1 MTNDLSKYIENLPIY
16 AYFLPGDRTIIGKRI
31 DRTDTHVE
39 LKSVLS
45 LETIYDDEGGMQ
57 QMIMPFIAHNLSE
70 TSVLNMNHI
79 ILETE
84 ASPILKKHYCDSLLR
99 IQIVQSMST
108 NQPKQTNDSNDRW
121 SW

>member
-1 MTNDLSKYIENLPIY
+1 MTNDLSQYIEKLPIY

-45 LETIYDDEGGMQ
+45 LETVYDDDGRMQ

-84 ASPILKKHYCDSLLR
+84 ASPILKKYYCDSLLK
-99 IQIVQSMST
+99 IQVVQSMTS
-108 NQPKQTNDSNDRW
+108 NQPKHNDSNDRW
-121 SW
+121 SY